1 MKPTKIRNKKIY
13 RAMNQTVSRQI
24 CAALS
29 KDLRKKYPRRSARI
43 MIDDTVKVIRG
54 EYKGLTGKVAKIS
67 TESNSIAI
75 EGNKKEK
82 LKGEKVDVYIHSTN
96 TIITSLN
103 TDDKWRL
110 KILEKKSK
118 VYSNKQFMQRK
129 EIEKVYIKKIS
140 EIDKIKIQVGGGIR
154 SLEHI
159 EKLINFGV
167 DKIIIGT
174 AAVENIEFL
183 KIACNKYNK
192 KIAISLDVREG
203 YIALSGW
210 KKQTKILA
218 TDFIKNIED
227 KLQVRVMLI
236 GTGPLVDDIIDI
248 RFD

>member
-1 MKPTKIRNKKIY
+1 MKPTKIRNRKIY
-13 RAMNQTVSRQI
+13 RAMNQTVSKQI

-118 VYSNKQFMQRK
+118 S
-129 EIEKVYIKKIS
+129 
-140 EIDKIKIQVGGGIR
+140 KIKAMKEEAKKKSEVKSADKSEVKSADKSEVKSADKSEVKSADKKKSEVKSADKKKSEVKSADKKKSEVKSADKKKGLKDGIKDR
-154 SLEHI
+154 
-159 EKLINFGV
+159 V
-167 DKIIIGT
+167 
-174 AAVENIEFL
+174 
-183 KIACNKYNK
+183 K
-192 KIAISLDVREG
+192 K
-203 YIALSGW
+203 
-210 KKQTKILA
+210 
-218 TDFIKNIED
+218 
-227 KLQVRVMLI
+227 
-236 GTGPLVDDIIDI
+236 
-248 RFD
+248 

>member
-43 MIDDTVKVIRG
+43 MVDDTVKVIRG

-110 KILEKKSK
+110 KILENKSKSKIKAMKEEAEKKSEVK
-118 VYSNKQFMQRK
+118 SAD
-129 EIEKVYIKKIS
+129 KKKS
-140 EIDKIKIQVGGGIR
+140 EVKSADKKKSEVK
-154 SLEHI
+154 SADKKKSEVKSADKKKDL
-159 EKLINFGV
+159 KDGV
-167 DKIIIGT
+167 KDR
-174 AAVENIEFL
+174 V
-183 KIACNKYNK
+183 K
-192 KIAISLDVREG
+192 K
-203 YIALSGW
+203 
-210 KKQTKILA
+210 
-218 TDFIKNIED
+218 
-227 KLQVRVMLI
+227 
-236 GTGPLVDDIIDI
+236 
-248 RFD
+248 

>member
-1 MKPTKIRNKKIY
+1 MKPTKVRNQKIY
-13 RAMNQTVSRQI
+13 RAMNQTVSKQI

-43 MIDDTVKVIRG
+43 MINDTVKVIRG

-118 VYSNKQFMQRK
+118 S
-129 EIEKVYIKKIS
+129 
-140 EIDKIKIQVGGGIR
+140 KIKAMKEEAKKKSEVKSADKKKSEVKSADKKKSEVKSADKKKDLKDGI
-154 SLEHI
+154 
-159 EKLINFGV
+159 KDWV
-167 DKIIIGT
+167 
-174 AAVENIEFL
+174 
-183 KIACNKYNK
+183 K
-192 KIAISLDVREG
+192 K
-203 YIALSGW
+203 
-210 KKQTKILA
+210 
-218 TDFIKNIED
+218 
-227 KLQVRVMLI
+227 
-236 GTGPLVDDIIDI
+236 
-248 RFD
+248 

>member
-13 RAMNQTVSRQI
+13 RAMNQTVSKQI

-82 LKGEKVDVYIHSTN
+82 LKGEKIDVYIHSTN
-96 TIITSLN
+96 MVITSLN

-118 VYSNKQFMQRK
+118 S
-129 EIEKVYIKKIS
+129 
-140 EIDKIKIQVGGGIR
+140 KIKAMKEEAKKKSEVKSADKKKSEVKSADKKKSEVKSADKKKDLKDGIKDR
-154 SLEHI
+154 
-159 EKLINFGV
+159 V
-167 DKIIIGT
+167 
-174 AAVENIEFL
+174 
-183 KIACNKYNK
+183 K
-192 KIAISLDVREG
+192 K
-203 YIALSGW
+203 
-210 KKQTKILA
+210 
-218 TDFIKNIED
+218 
-227 KLQVRVMLI
+227 
-236 GTGPLVDDIIDI
+236 
-248 RFD
+248 